1 MKLKE
6 FTRIFFTDL
15 EVVVRDRDVV
25 VVPHTTADE
34 LALNPD
40 FKDLREKEVFM
51 VHVGKDRA
59 IITLK

>member
-15 EVVVRDRDVV
+15 EVAVRDRDVL

-51 VHVGKDRA
+51 VNVGKVRA
-59 IITLK
+59 TITLK

>member
-15 EVVVRDRDVV
+15 EIAVRDRDVIA
-25 VVPHTTADE
+25 VPHTTADE
-34 LALNPD
+34 LALNPE

-51 VHVGKDRA
+51 VSAGKVRC

>member
-6 FTRIFFTDL
+6 FARIFFTDL
-15 EVVVRDRDVV
+15 EIAVRDGDVIA
-25 VVPHTTADE
+25 VPHTTPDE

-51 VHVGKDRA
+51 VTAGKARC
-59 IITLK
+59 IITIK

>member
-6 FTRIFFTDL
+6 FARIFFTDL
-15 EVVVRDRDVV
+15 DIAVRDRDVL

-51 VHVGKDRA
+51 VNVGKVRA
-59 IITLK
+59 TITLK

>member
-15 EVVVRDRDVV
+15 EVAVRDRDVV

>member
-15 EVVVRDRDVV
+15 EVAVRDRDEV

-51 VHVGKDRA
+51 VNVGKVRA
-59 IITLK
+59 TITLK